1 MLLHVPSVAAY
12 VPSVAAYNV
21 TYHPEIPDCPN
32 FPVGMPQ
39 TDCPNFPVGMPHTNM
54 YVCCIQAHKY
64 EIPNCPNFP
73 VSACLCP

>member
-1 MLLHVPSVAAY
+1 ML
-12 VPSVAAYNV
+12 
-21 TYHPEIPDCPN
+21 
-32 FPVGMPQ
+32 Q